1 LFVRVEFGIIFGNI
15 KVLLILKY
23 VLMKYIKPLL
33 LALVIAFSSC
43 SSVKVA
49 VDYDSKVDFEKYKTF
64 AFYKTGIDKAE
75 ISDLDKKRI
84 LRVIEAEL
92 SLLGMVKSENPD
104 MLVSIFT
111 KSREKVN
118 VNQINNFGYGFGWG
132 WNPWMWNGANNNNI
146 NISQYT
152 EGTLF
157 IDFIDKEKKELVW
170 QGIGTGALKIQ
181 NREKKEERIKEFVKE
196 IVSRFPPGKKK

>member
-1 LFVRVEFGIIFGNI
+1 MKFI
-15 KVLLILKY
+15 K
-23 VLMKYIKPLL
+23 LL
-33 LALVIAFSSC
+33 LLTLVILFSSC
-43 SSVKVA
+43 SAVKVA
-49 VDYDSKVDFEKYKTF
+49 VDYDSKVDFKKYKTF

-84 LRVIEAEL
+84 LRAIELEL
-92 SLLGMVKSENPD
+92 SLLGLVKSENPD

-118 VNQINNFGYGFGWG
+118 VNQNNNFGYGFGWG
-132 WNPWMWNGANNNNI
+132 WNPWMWNGMNNNSM

-157 IDFIDKEKKELVW
+157 IDFIDKQKKELVW
-170 QGIGTGALKIQ
+170 QGVGTGALKIQ
-181 NREKKEERIKEFVKE
+181 NLEKKEARVKEFVKE
-196 IVSRFPPGKKK
+196 IVSKFPPQKNK

>member
-1 LFVRVEFGIIFGNI
+1 
-15 KVLLILKY
+15 
-23 VLMKYIKPLL
+23 MKYIKPLL
-33 LALVIAFSSC
+33 LLLVIAFSSC

-49 VDYDSKVDFEKYKTF
+49 IDYDTKVDFNKYKTY

-84 LRVIEAEL
+84 LRAIEAEL
-92 SLLGMVKSENPD
+92 SILGMTKASNPD

-118 VNQINNFGYGFGWG
+118 VNQNRNNYGYGFGWG
-132 WNPWMWNGANNNNI
+132 WNPWMGNGMNNNVNV
-146 NISQYT
+146 SQYT

-170 QGIGTGALKIQ
+170 QGVGTGALKID
-181 NREKKEERIKEFVKE
+181 NREKKEARIKEFVKE
-196 IVSRFPPGKKK
+196 IVSRFPPGENK

>member
-1 LFVRVEFGIIFGNI
+1 
-15 KVLLILKY
+15 
-23 VLMKYIKPLL
+23 MKFIKPLL
-33 LALVIAFSSC
+33 LTLVILFSSC
-43 SSVKVA
+43 SAVKVA
-49 VDYDSKVDFEKYKTF
+49 VDYDRKVDFKKYKTF

-84 LRVIEAEL
+84 LRAIESEL
-92 SLLGMVKSENPD
+92 SLLGLVKSENPD

-118 VNQINNFGYGFGWG
+118 VNQNNNFGYGFGWG
-132 WNPWMWNGANNNNI
+132 WNPWMGNGMNNTV

-170 QGIGTGALKIQ
+170 QGVGTGALKIQ

-196 IVSRFPPGKKK
+196 IVSRFPPGKNK